1 MINNASWD
9 KNCCL
14 PHKYQTEQNI
24 IFTYCIFYDQS
35 CLFNILFVLVLPY
48 IKLPCGVEEIA
59 TDKKIRNPPY
69 FFVAIYICVL
79 YRLSIYYQLTKSY
92 FRSVHIPKDLY
103 TKSQNSFILIY
114 RPCSQ
119 YFNVVHE
126 IIYQQWNI
134 IKLIFYYVFN
144 LRQLIATRKLCFCD
158 VTQFPLNHIS
168 IHLLKWS

>member
-9 KNCCL
+9 KNCCM

-24 IFTYCIFYDQS
+24 IFTYCIFYYQS
-35 CLFNILFVLVLPY
+35 CLFNILFVVLLSY
-48 IKLPCGVEEIA
+48 IKLSCGLEEIG

-69 FFVAIYICVL
+69 FDVAIYILMKNRYV
-79 YRLSIYYQLTKSY
+79 RRENQLRNTK
-92 FRSVHIPKDLY
+92 RLY

-126 IIYQQWNI
+126 IIYQQ
-134 IKLIFYYVFN
+134 
-144 LRQLIATRKLCFCD
+144 
-158 VTQFPLNHIS
+158 
-168 IHLLKWS
+168 

>member
-1 MINNASWD
+1 MRFVLYSLKSACCKQCNMINNASWD
-9 KNCCL
+9 KNCCM

-35 CLFNILFVLVLPY
+35 CLFNILFVVLLSY
-48 IKLPCGVEEIA
+48 IKLSCGLEEIG
-59 TDKKIRNPPY
+59 TDKKIRN
-69 FFVAIYICVL
+69 VYIL
-79 YRLSIYYQLTKSY
+79 KG
-92 FRSVHIPKDLY
+92 LY

-158 VTQFPLNHIS
+158 VTQFSLNHIS
-168 IHLLKWS
+168 IHLLK